1 MDSVS
6 GVGVLDKAFLVLNA
20 LVTSPASLSEVVDR
34 TRLPRA
40 TAHRLLLALE
50 HHGAVRRD
58 DDGLFCV
65 GVSLV
70 GLGRAATDQFPWI
83 QHAREVARQLRDDT
97 RESVQLYVPEGD
109 GRRCV
114 ASFESTHG
122 LRWIVPEGALLPLDK
137 GSAGRVLSGQKLS
150 RDGWIETSED
160 REKGVASVSAPIRNG
175 DGEIIA
181 ALSLSGPLERITSHP
196 GRVYGTNVAAAAQ
209 SVSRL

>member
-6 GVGVLDKAFLVLNA
+6 GVGVLDKAFMVLNV
-20 LVTSPASLSEVVDR
+20 LVVAPGSLSDVMER
-34 TRLPRA
+34 TGLPRA

-70 GLGRAATDQFPWI
+70 GFGRAASEQFPWI
-83 QHAREVARQLRDDT
+83 TRAREVARQLRDDT

-122 LRWIVPEGALLPLDK
+122 LRWFVPEGALLSLDR
-137 GSAGRVLSGQKLS
+137 GSAGRVLSGQKIS

-160 REKGVASVSAPIRNG
+160 REKGVASVSAPIYDS
-175 DGEIIA
+175 DGEVIA
-181 ALSLSGPLERITSHP
+181 ALSLSGPLERVTSHP
-196 GRVYGTNVAAAAQ
+196 GQVFGARVVAAAQ
-209 SVSRL
+209 SVS

>member
-20 LVTSPASLSEVVDR
+20 LVTSPASLTEIVER
-34 TRLPRA
+34 TGLPRA

-58 DDGLFCV
+58 DDGFFCV

-70 GLGRAATDQFPWI
+70 GLGRAASEQFPWI
-83 QHAREVARQLRDDT
+83 QRARDVARQLRDDT
-97 RESVQLYVPEGD
+97 SESVQLYVPEGD

-137 GSAGRVLSGQKLS
+137 GSAGRVLSGQTLS
-150 RDGWIETSED
+150 REGWIDTSED
-160 REKGVASVSAPIRNG
+160 REKGVASVSAPIRDG
-175 DGEIIA
+175 DGNVIA
-181 ALSLSGPLERITSHP
+181 ALSVSGPLERITSQP
-196 GRVYGTNVAAAAQ
+196 GRIFGAQVVAAAR
-209 SVSRL
+209 SVVGL